1 MHHILIRPSIIAT
14 LRENPN
20 QSYQALLNSVRE
32 ILRDKY
38 SQRPQL
44 SASHPIDVNLQFVC

>member
-1 MHHILIRPSIIAT
+1 MIEIVES
-14 LRENPN
+14 LRKNPN
-20 QSYQALLNSVRE
+20 LSYQALLNSIRE

-38 SQRPQL
+38 EQRPQL